1 MLETINTYNN
11 GFVAIPV
18 IVACKKRGFFN
29 LLARETSLCC
39 EQMSEQLKANSGHFQ
54 VALRMLESLHW
65 LSRNEQEKYSL
76 TPEAAN
82 HQEIPED
89 VLQLYQL
96 PIESY
101 LQGKQPDLLGKWIEY
116 SCQRWNT
123 DNLLIADFLD
133 GILVIPLLLALHKH
147 NLFENSQTKPLFSS
161 LSSPIQKDLIKLFTN
176 LGWIE
181 LFKTGHFTFTKLGEF
196 IKERA
201 LNTAIVA
208 SYTPML
214 SRMDDVLF
222 GDCLSVF
229 QRDAFGQES
238 HIDRN
243 LNVIGSGFQHHKYF
257 TDLEQSIL
265 SIFNRFPLAEQPK
278 YIADMGCGDGTL
290 LKRVWETIRFS
301 SARGKA
307 IEEYPLLLIGVD
319 YNEASLTASAR
330 TLADLPHIVLHGDIG
345 QPEQMVED
353 LKAHGIYDPENILHI
368 RSFLDHDRPFIS
380 PQKTEQLEIRQHIPY
395 QGVYVDRSGASI
407 PAYIMIQSLVEH
419 LEKWASLATKHGLIV
434 LEVHCLEPQIVHQFL
449 NKSENLHFD
458 AVQGFSKQYLIE
470 AEVFLMSAAEAGLF
484 PKSNFSVKYPKTFP
498 FTRITLN
505 YFENR
510 PYKIRHPRLSDMPAL
525 INLETQCWPEHLRA
539 SADDIQHR
547 IERYPNGHLVVVW
560 DEQIVAVMYS
570 QRIINDAIL
579 QNTTYQQVPLL
590 HNPQGTVIQLL
601 GINVLPEFQERGLGD
616 QLREFMLLYCTLR
629 GGIESVVGITRCKK
643 YVSHSHLPIAE
654 YLQLR
659 NEQGQL
665 LDPIVRFHEL
675 GGAKIKGIIPNY
687 RPEDTDNLG
696 TGILIEYNL
705 QTRQSK
711 STESAINDN
720 FLSLKS
726 WTDSSL
732 IEETPNTKSQSIE
745 NEALRD
751 IVEKCISQIMGSQYQ
766 AVYTSSKKLADMG
779 LDSLDLLELQAL
791 LEKRLNVQLDSN
803 FFWQYDTPNNIVSF
817 FNKNINSIVREPTA
831 SGRKLGFTE

>member
-1 MLETINTYNN
+1 MLEIINTYNN

-18 IVACKKRGFFN
+18 IIACKKRGFFN
-29 LLARETSLCC
+29 LLTHETTLSF
-39 EQMSEQLKANSGHFQ
+39 EEISEQLKANSGHLQ

-65 LSRNEQEKYSL
+65 LSRNEQGKYFL

-82 HQEIPED
+82 YKAIPEG

-101 LQGKQPDLLGKWIEY
+101 LQGEQPDLLGKWIEC
-116 SCQRWNT
+116 SCQRWNI
-123 DNLLIADFLD
+123 DNRLIADFLD
-133 GILVIPLLLALHKH
+133 GLLVIPLLLALHKH
-147 NLFENSQTKPLFSS
+147 NLFENSKRKPLFSS
-161 LSSPIQKDLIKLFTN
+161 LSSPIQKDLIELFAN

-181 LFKTGHFTFTKLGEF
+181 LKIGQLTFTKVGQF

-222 GDCLSVF
+222 GNCLSVF
-229 QRDAFGQES
+229 QSDALTLSQEN
-238 HIDRN
+238 HIDRT
-243 LNVIGSGFQHHKYF
+243 LNVIGSGFQHQKYF
-257 TDLEQSIL
+257 TDLEESIL
-265 SIFNRFPLAEQPK
+265 SIFNRFPLEEQPK

-290 LKRVWETIRFS
+290 LKRVWETIRFR

-307 IEEYPLLLIGVD
+307 IKEYPLLLIGVD

-330 TLADLPHIVLHGDIG
+330 TLTGLPHIVLPGDIG

-353 LKAHGIYDPENILHI
+353 LKAHGIYDLENILHI

-380 PQKTEQLEIRQHIPY
+380 PQKTAQLEIRKHIPY
-395 QGVYVDRSGASI
+395 QGVYVDRTGGSI
-407 PAYIMIQSLVEH
+407 PPHIMIQSLVEH
-419 LEKWASLATKHGLIV
+419 LERWSSVVTKHGLII
-434 LEVHCLEPQIVHQFL
+434 LEVHCLEAEIVYQFL
-449 NKSENLHFD
+449 NKSENLYFD
-458 AVQGFSKQYLIE
+458 AVQGFSKQYLVE
-470 AEVFLMSAAEAGLF
+470 AKVFLVAAAEVGLF
-484 PKSNFSVKYPKTFP
+484 PKSKFSVKYPKTFS

-505 YFENR
+505 YFEKR
-510 PYKIRHPRLSDMPAL
+510 PYKIRHPHLLDIPAL

-539 SADDIQHR
+539 SADDIQQR

-579 QNTTYQQVPLL
+579 QNTTYQQVPFL
-590 HNPQGTVIQLL
+590 HNPQGKVIQLL
-601 GINVLPEFQERGLGD
+601 AINVLPEFQERGLGD
-616 QLREFMLLYCTLR
+616 QLREFMLQYCTLSS
-629 GGIESVVGITRCKK
+629 GIESVVGVTRCKK
-643 YVSHSHLPIAE
+643 YVSHSHIPIAE
-654 YLQLR
+654 YLKLR

-696 TGILIEYNL
+696 TGILIEYSL
-705 QTRQSK
+705 HTRQSK
-711 STESAINDN
+711 STESAVKDN
-720 FLSLKS
+720 FFSVKS
-726 WTDSSL
+726 SADPSL
-732 IEETPNTKSQSIE
+732 IQETPNTRSQSRE
-745 NEALRD
+745 NEALCD
-751 IVEKCISQIMGSQYQ
+751 IVEECISQIMGSQYQ
-766 AVYTSSKKLADMG
+766 VVYASSKRLLDMG

-791 LEKRLNVQLDSN
+791 LEKRLKVQLDSN
-803 FFWQYDTPNNIVSF
+803 FFWQYDTPNNIVSY
-817 FNKNINSIVREPTA
+817 FNKNINSAMKEPTA
-831 SGRKLGFTE
+831 

>member
-1 MLETINTYNN
+1 MLEIINIYNH

-18 IVACKKRGFFN
+18 IIACKKRGFFN
-29 LLARETSLCC
+29 LLAREKALSC

-65 LSRNEQEKYSL
+65 LSRNEQGKYSL

-82 HQEIPED
+82 YQAIPED
-89 VLQLYQL
+89 ILELYLL

-101 LQGKQPDLLGKWIEY
+101 LQGKQPGLLGKWIEY
-116 SCQRWNT
+116 SCQRWNI
-123 DNLLIADFLD
+123 DNPLIADFLD
-133 GILVIPLLLALHKH
+133 GLIVIPLLLALHKY
-147 NLFENSQTKPLFSS
+147 NLLEDSETKPLFSS
-161 LSSPIQKDLIKLFTN
+161 LSSPIQKDLIKLFAN

-181 LFKTGHFTFTKLGEF
+181 LKTGDWGFTKVGEF

-229 QRDAFGQES
+229 QRDALGQES
-238 HIDRN
+238 HIDRT
-243 LNVIGSGFQHHKYF
+243 LNVIGSGFQHQKYF
-257 TDLEQSIL
+257 SDLEESIL
-265 SIFNRFPLAEQPK
+265 SIFNRFPLEEQPK

-290 LKRVWETIRFS
+290 LKRVWETIRFR

-307 IEEYPLLLIGVD
+307 IEQYPLLLIGVD
-319 YNEASLTASAR
+319 YNEASLTATTR
-330 TLADLPHIVLHGDIG
+330 TLTDLPHIVLQGDIG
-345 QPEQMVED
+345 APQQMVED
-353 LKAHGIYDPENILHI
+353 LKAHGIHDPENILHI

-380 PQKTEQLEIRQHIPY
+380 PQKTEQLEIRKHIPY
-395 QGVYVDRSGASI
+395 QGVYVNPTGACI
-407 PAYIMIQSLVEH
+407 PAHAMIQSLVEH
-419 LEKWASLATKHGLIV
+419 LEKWSSVVTKHGLII
-434 LEVHCLEPQIVHQFL
+434 LEVHCLEPQILYQFL
-449 NKSENLHFD
+449 NKSENLYFD
-458 AVQGFSKQYLIE
+458 AVQGFSQQYLVE
-470 AEVFLMSAAEAGLF
+470 AKVFLMAAAEVGLF
-484 PKSNFSVKYPKTFP
+484 PKSKFSVKYPKTFS
-498 FTRITLN
+498 FSRITLN

-510 PYKIRHPRLSDMPAL
+510 PYKIRHPHLSDLPAL

-539 SADDIQHR
+539 SANDIQQR

-570 QRIINDAIL
+570 QRITNDAIL

-616 QLREFMLLYCTLR
+616 QLREFMLQYSTLSN
-629 GGIESVVGITRCKK
+629 GIESVVGVTRCKK
-643 YVSHSHLPIAE
+643 YVSNSHMPIVE
-654 YLQLR
+654 YLKLR

-705 QTRQSK
+705 QTYQSK
-711 STESAINDN
+711 STESAVTNN
-720 FLSLKS
+720 FLSVKS
-726 WTDSSL
+726 WSNPSL
-732 IEETPNTKSQSIE
+732 IEETPNTRSQSIE
-745 NEALRD
+745 NQALWD
-751 IVEKCISQIMGSQYQ
+751 IVEECIRQIMGSQYQ
-766 AVYTSSKKLADMG
+766 AAYASKRKLVDMG

-791 LEKRLNVQLDSN
+791 LEKRLKVQLNSN
-803 FFWQYDTPNNIVSF
+803 FFWQYDTPNNIVNY
-817 FNKNINSIVREPTA
+817 FNKNINSAIKEPTA
-831 SGRKLGFTE
+831 SGAALGVAE

>member
-1 MLETINTYNN
+1 MLEVINTYNH

-18 IVACKKRGFFN
+18 IIACKKRGLFN
-29 LLARETSLCC
+29 LLARERTLSC

-65 LSRNEQEKYSL
+65 LSRNEQGKYSL

-82 HQEIPED
+82 YKAIPED
-89 VLQLYQL
+89 VLQLYLL

-101 LQGKQPDLLGKWIEY
+101 LQGEQPDLLKKWIEY
-116 SCQRWNT
+116 SCQRWNI

-133 GILVIPLLLALHKH
+133 GLLVIPLLLALHKY
-147 NLFENSQTKPLFSS
+147 NLFEESERKPLFSS
-161 LSSPIQKDLIKLFTN
+161 LSSPIQKHLIKLFTN

-181 LFKTGHFTFTKLGEF
+181 LKTGHLTFTKLGQF

-222 GDCLSVF
+222 GNCLSVF
-229 QRDAFGQES
+229 RRNALGQES
-238 HIDRN
+238 HIDRT
-243 LNVIGSGFQHHKYF
+243 LNVIGSGFQHQKYF
-257 TDLEQSIL
+257 TDLEESIL
-265 SIFNRFPLAEQPK
+265 SIFNRFPLEEQPK

-290 LKRVWETIRFS
+290 LKRVWETIRFR

-307 IEEYPLLLIGVD
+307 IEQYPLLLIGVD

-330 TLADLPHIVLHGDIG
+330 TLADLPHIVLQGDIG

-353 LKAHGIYDPENILHI
+353 LKTHGIHDPENILHI

-380 PQKTEQLEIRQHIPY
+380 PQKTEQLEIRKHIPY
-395 QGVYVDRSGASI
+395 QGVYIDPSGASI
-407 PAYIMIQSLVEH
+407 PPHIMIQSLVEH
-419 LEKWASLATKHGLIV
+419 LEKWSSVVTKHGLII
-434 LEVHCLEPQIVHQFL
+434 LEVHCLEPEIVYQFL

-458 AVQGFSKQYLIE
+458 AVQGFSQQYLVE
-470 AEVFLMSAAEAGLF
+470 AKVFLMAAAEVGLF
-484 PKSNFSVKYPKTFP
+484 PKSKFSVKYPKTFS
-498 FTRITLN
+498 FSRITLN

-510 PYKIRHPRLSDMPAL
+510 PYKIRHPHLLDLPAL
-525 INLETQCWPEHLRA
+525 INLETQCWPKHLRA
-539 SADDIQHR
+539 SADDIQQR

-570 QRIINDAIL
+570 QRITNAAIL

-616 QLREFMLLYCTLR
+616 QLREFMLQYCTLSS
-629 GGIESVVGITRCKK
+629 GIESVVGVTRCKK
-643 YVSHSHLPIAE
+643 YVTHSHMPITE
-654 YLQLR
+654 YLKLR

-675 GGAKIKGIIPNY
+675 GGARIKGIIPNY

-705 QTRQSK
+705 QTYQSK
-711 STESAINDN
+711 FTESAVKNN
-720 FLSLKS
+720 FLSVKS
-726 WTDSSL
+726 WPEPSL
-732 IEETPNTKSQSIE
+732 IEETLNTRSQSIE
-745 NEALRD
+745 NEALCD
-751 IVEKCISQIMGSQYQ
+751 IVEDCISQIMGSQYQ
-766 AVYTSSKKLADMG
+766 AAYASSKKLVDMG

-791 LEKRLNVQLDSN
+791 LEKRLKVQLDSN
-803 FFWQYDTPNNIVSF
+803 FFWQYDTPNNIVSY
-817 FNKNINSIVREPTA
+817 
-831 SGRKLGFTE
+831 FTL